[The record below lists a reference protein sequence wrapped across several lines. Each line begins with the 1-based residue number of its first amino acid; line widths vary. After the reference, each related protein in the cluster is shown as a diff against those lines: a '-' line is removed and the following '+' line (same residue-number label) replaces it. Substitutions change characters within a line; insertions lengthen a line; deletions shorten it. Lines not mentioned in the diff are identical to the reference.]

1 MAVKNHLVFDLGAS
15 SGRAVAARFD
25 GTRFDLEVIHRFENR
40 PVLAG
45 ETLLWDFLR
54 LHSEITIGIEKAARA
69 CGVIESIGID
79 TWGVDFGLVDGKG
92 RIVGHPVHYR
102 DARRNR
108 MQAEVCTVI
117 PARRLFDLTGLFV
130 GSYMSLFSLCAMK
143 ADAAPELAAADRLL
157 MMPDLFNYLLTGEA
171 ANEYAEATTTLAYNQ
186 AERKWEDRI
195 LGPLGIPAG
204 LFREPV
210 MPGTPVGKLQ
220 ASVCRELD
228 VAAIPV
234 IAPATHDT
242 ASAVAGVPVTGAGS
256 SWAFLSIGTW
266 AVVGVETSSPV
277 ISSAV
282 FESGYGNEGGVEG
295 RNLLACNVTGL
306 WIVQECRQ
314 KWMREDGSEI
324 TWDGVVRG
332 CLEAPRLRS
341 LIDVDDPAF
350 AGVQPDMPRV
360 IAERCAAKGLPAP
373 SGRGETARCIY
384 ESLALKFRRR
394 LEQLEGFTGRRIDL
408 IHMVGGGTQNAS
420 LCQWTADA
428 TGVPVTAG
436 PVETTVAGNLL
447 MQLKGT
453 GQIGSLEEG
462 RGIVAASSE
471 TRSYAPRD
479 RAAWDEAYGRYRR
492 AFG

>member
-1 MAVKNHLVFDLGAS
+1 MASTNSLVFDLGAS

-25 GTRFDLEVIHRFENR
+25 GSRFRLEVIHRFENR
-40 PVLAG
+40 PVRAG
-45 ETLLWDFLR
+45 DTLLWDFLR
-54 LHSEITIGIEKAARA
+54 LHSEIKVGLEKAVRA
-69 CGVIESIGID
+69 CGTIDSIGVD
-79 TWGVDFGLVDGKG
+79 TWGVDFGFIDRTG
-92 RIVGHPVHYR
+92 RVVGHPVHYR
-102 DARRNR
+102 DARRNG
-108 MQAEVCTVI
+108 MSAEVFKLI

-143 ADAAPELAAADRLL
+143 TDAAPELAAADRLL
-157 MMPDLFNYLLTGEA
+157 MMPDLFNFLLTGEA

-186 AERKWEDRI
+186 AEGKWEDRI

-204 LFREPV
+204 LFRAPV
-210 MPGTPVGKLQ
+210 LPGTPVGKLQ
-220 ASVCRELD
+220 GSVCRELD
-228 VAAIPV
+228 VPAIPV

-242 ASAVAGVPVTGAGS
+242 ASAVAGVPVTGADG

-266 AVVGVETSSPV
+266 AVVGVETPSPV
-277 ISSAV
+277 ITGEV

-306 WIVQECRQ
+306 WIVQQCRE
-314 KWMREDGSEI
+314 KWMREDGGEI

-341 LIDVDDPAF
+341 LIDVDEPAF

-360 IAERCAAKGLPAP
+360 IAEHCAAKGLPVP

-428 TGVPVTAG
+428 TGVPVVAG
-436 PVETTVAGNLL
+436 PVETTVAGNFL

-462 RGIVAASSE
+462 RRIVAVSSE
-471 TRSYAPRD
+471 TRAYSPRD
-479 RAAWDEAYGRYRR
+479 RAEWDEAYGRWRR
-492 AFG
+492 VFG